1 MINSNDH
8 KPETKPAAA
17 APRPVSDSRIGGDD
31 QPHPPPVD
39 IELTDTLSIPQDKA
53 AEKSA
58 EVPDHVKNAPVTDF
72 ESTMIIAPDASLSS
86 KPSSNGNS
94 TEAFIERVKE
104 QLSGSPAEKEE
115 EPFTS
120 TIPQ

>member
-1 MINSNDH
+1 MVSSNDV

-17 APRPVSDSRIGGDD
+17 TPRPATDTK
-31 QPHPPPVD
+31 
-39 IELTDTLSIPQDKA
+39 LTDALSKPQDKT
-53 AEKSA
+53 AEMPA
-58 EVPDHVKNAPVTDF
+58 EVPDKVESAPVPDF

-86 KPSSNGNS
+86 KPSGNSNS

-104 QLSGSPAEKEE
+104 QLSASPAEKEE